1 MSSLDKLLN
10 WVIAFSI
17 IFVLV
22 YACYLTL
29 QLQDMWDMLIE
40 YKNKIADQQK
50 ELRHL
55 KILIIAMKG
64 TSVW

>member
-1 MSSLDKLLN
+1 MKPLDKLLN
-10 WVIAFSI
+10 LVIAFSI

-22 YACYLTL
+22 YACYQTL
-29 QLQDMWDMLIE
+29 QLQDMWDILIGYQNILAE
-40 YKNKIADQQK
+40 QQK

-64 TSVW
+64 TSV

>member
-1 MSSLDKLLN
+1 MSPLDKLLN
-10 WVIAFSI
+10 LVIAFSI

-22 YACYLTL
+22 YACYQTL
-29 QLQDMWDMLIE
+29 QLQDMWDMLIG
-40 YKNKIADQQK
+40 YQNILADQQK

-64 TSVW
+64 TSV

>member
-1 MSSLDKLLN
+1 MSPLDRLLN
-10 WVIAFSI
+10 LVISFSI

-22 YACYLTL
+22 YACYQTL

-40 YKNKIADQQK
+40 YKYKIADQQK

-55 KILIIAMKG
+55 KILIISLKG
-64 TSVW
+64 TSV

>member
-10 WVIAFSI
+10 LVIAFSI

-22 YACYLTL
+22 YACYQTL
-29 QLQDMWDMLIE
+29 QLQDMWDMLIGYQNILAE
-40 YKNKIADQQK
+40 QQK

-64 TSVW
+64 TSV

>member
-10 WVIAFSI
+10 LVIAFSI

-22 YACYLTL
+22 YTCYLTL

-64 TSVW
+64 TSV

>member
-1 MSSLDKLLN
+1 MSPLDKLLN
-10 WVIAFSI
+10 LVIAFSI

-22 YACYLTL
+22 YACYQTL
-29 QLQDMWDMLIE
+29 QLQDMWDMLIGYQNILE
-40 YKNKIADQQK
+40 KQQK

-64 TSVW
+64 TSV

>member
-10 WVIAFSI
+10 LVIAFSI

-55 KILIIAMKG
+55 KILIISMKG
-64 TSVW
+64 TSV

>member
-1 MSSLDKLLN
+1 MSPLDKLLN
-10 WVIAFSI
+10 LVIAFSI

-22 YACYLTL
+22 YACYQTL
-29 QLQDMWDMLIE
+29 QLQDMWDILIGYQNILAE
-40 YKNKIADQQK
+40 QQK

-64 TSVW
+64 TSV

>member
-1 MSSLDKLLN
+1 MSPLDKLLN
-10 WVIAFSI
+10 LVIAFSI

-40 YKNKIADQQK
+40 YKYKIADQQK

-64 TSVW
+64 TSV

>member
-1 MSSLDKLLN
+1 MSPLDKLLN
-10 WVIAFSI
+10 LVIAFSI
-17 IFVLV
+17 IFVLLYV
-22 YACYLTL
+22 CYQTL

-55 KILIIAMKG
+55 KILIISLKG
-64 TSVW
+64 TSV

>member
-1 MSSLDKLLN
+1 MSPLDKLLN
-10 WVIAFSI
+10 LVIAFSI

-22 YACYLTL
+22 YACYQTL
-29 QLQDMWDMLIE
+29 QLQDMWDMLIGYQNILAE
-40 YKNKIADQQK
+40 QQK

-64 TSVW
+64 TSV